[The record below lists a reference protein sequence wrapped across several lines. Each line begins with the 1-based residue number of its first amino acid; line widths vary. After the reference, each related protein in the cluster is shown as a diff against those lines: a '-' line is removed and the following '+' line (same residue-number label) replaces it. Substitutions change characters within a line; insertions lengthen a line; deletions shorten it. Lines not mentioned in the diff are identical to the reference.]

1 MAMKTLVALALCV
14 ALVAVS
20 FAQERYV
27 KPIDEAGE
35 DPSFVAFR
43 KQLIDA
49 VERKDRKF
57 ILSILDPNI
66 RASFGGHDGESGFIE
81 LWDFNSEETR
91 FWKEFGVVI
100 RNGGNWYRENGKRV
114 RFLAPY
120 WYDAFPQDV
129 DAFEHMVV
137 FGERVNLRDKP
148 SLNSKVITQLSYNV
162 VKVEESTLDGED
174 GVKGDWYRVKT
185 LGGKAGW
192 ISGDYI
198 RSPID
203 HRAGFEKKNGQWKM
217 VFLVSGD

>member
-1 MAMKTLVALALCV
+1 MTMKTLLALALCM
-14 ALVAVS
+14 AFAAMS

-35 DPSFVAFR
+35 DPSFAAFR
-43 KQLIDA
+43 KELIEA

-57 ILSILDPNI
+57 ILSILDPSI
-66 RASFGGHDGESGFIE
+66 KASFGGHDGESGFVE
-81 LWDFNSEETR
+81 LWDFNSEDTK

-100 RNGGNWYRENGKRV
+100 RNGGKWFREDGKRV
-114 RFLAPY
+114 MFTAPY
-120 WYDAFPQDV
+120 SFDAFPDDL

-162 VKVEESTLDGED
+162 VKVEESTLNGE
-174 GVKGDWYRVKT
+174 GWVKGDWYRVKT
-185 LGGKAGW
+185 LGGKSGW
-192 ISGDYI
+192 ISGDYV

-203 HRAGFEKKNGQWKM
+203 HRAGFQKKNGQWKM
-217 VFLVSGD
+217 VFFVAGD